1 MEKFNDFLVLLDANL
16 SGSWWFPALL
26 IGTGIFFTIY
36 LGLPQFRYFKSALKI
51 VSGKTKSSDSE
62 GETTGFQ
69 ALTTAMS
76 GAVGTGNIGGVA
88 LAIWTGGPAAI
99 FWMWITAIFGMTTKF
114 VEVTLGHKYRTKLSD
129 GSISGGP
136 MYYIEQG
143 LNMKWVAILFAF
155 LMMITAIGSGNMP
168 QINNIALVM
177 NTEFSVP
184 KLFTGLFLGGLLW
197 IIIIGGIK
205 RIASVASKIIPIMGL
220 IYFGGALIILIEN
233 YQNVIPSFQAIFAQV
248 FTGSAAVGGF
258 LGASFAM
265 SLKYGVARGL
275 YSNEAGQGSSPIAHA
290 SSKNKSIDQGVVSI
304 LEPFID
310 TIVVCSVTALVIL
323 SSGVWTQ
330 KFDTQFSKT
339 DMVVLDGIYSDDKND
354 DGNYVFPED
363 INELTNYVQG
373 IESNIRNYSGT
384 LNVKEGKIVEKN
396 ITIIHLRS
404 IAEDVVFHTPE
415 TSDDDETKLSGH
427 LIIKNGK
434 VDKAI
439 SYTYDS
445 KNKSFRTLDP
455 QSGVKDAE
463 SGKIMYEL
471 ILNNGLLL
479 DQLIKEVESKI
490 SLEENNPERDAS
502 ILRMLLAE
510 KDELLEKRETNL
522 DKEKSFIFNEIVE
535 GRSLVSSAELTA
547 KAFSNGIMGE
557 YGGKLVAIALLLF
570 AFSTAITWC
579 YYGDRSTAYI
589 FGEKGV
595 VWYRNFYVLC
605 FILAA
610 VIDTTVV
617 WNIAYVVVALVSIPN
632 LIAMFVLRKE
642 MKLLSDDFKV
652 K

>member
-1 MEKFNDFLVLLDANL
+1 MEQFNDFLIFLDSNL

-36 LGLPQFRYFKSALKI
+36 LGFPQFRFFGSAWRL
-51 VSGKTKSSDSE
+51 VSGKGDKTDAE
-62 GETTGFQ
+62 GETTPFQ

-99 FWMWITAIFGMTTKF
+99 FLMWITAIFGMTTKF
-114 VEVTLGHKYRTKLSD
+114 VEVTLGHKYRTKLED

-136 MYYIEQG
+136 MYYIEHA

-184 KLFTGLFLGGLLW
+184 KLFTGLFLGALLW

-220 IYFGGALIILIEN
+220 VYFGGALIILAEN
-233 YQNVIPSFQAIFAQV
+233 YHNIIPSFNAIFAQV

-330 KFDTQFSKT
+330 KFDTSFSKT
-339 DMVVLDGIYSDDKND
+339 DMVILDGVYSDQKNTN
-354 DGNYVFPED
+354 GEYIYPEQ
-363 INELTNYVQG
+363 ISELTNYVQSL
-373 IESNIRNYSGT
+373 ESNVNEFSGT
-384 LNVKEGKIVEKN
+384 LEVSNGKLLAEN
-396 ITIIHLRS
+396 ITILHSRS
-404 IAEDVVFHTPE
+404 IAENVVV
-415 TSDDDETKLSGH
+415 SSNSNKDLYSGS
-427 LIIKNGK
+427 LNIVDGK
-434 VDKAI
+434 VE
-439 SYTYDS
+439 
-445 KNKSFRTLDP
+445 
-455 QSGVKDAE
+455 E
-463 SGKIMYEL
+463 SVAFKGK
-471 ILNNGLLL
+471 
-479 DQLIKEVESKI
+479 
-490 SLEENNPERDAS
+490 
-502 ILRMLLAE
+502 
-510 KDELLEKRETNL
+510 
-522 DKEKSFIFNEIVE
+522 
-535 GRSLVSSAELTA
+535 SLVSSAELTA
-547 KAFSNGIMGE
+547 KAFSQGILGE

-595 VWYRNFYVLC
+595 FWYRNFYVLC

-610 VIDTTVV
+610 VIDTTIV

-632 LIAMFVLRKE
+632 LIALFVLRDE
-642 MKLLSDDFKV
+642 MKDLTNDFVQKN
-652 K
+652 

>member
-1 MEKFNDFLVLLDANL
+1 MNQFNEFLLLLDSNL
-16 SGSWWFPALL
+16 SGSWWFPILL
-26 IGTGIFFTIY
+26 VGTGIFFTIY
-36 LGLPQFRYFKSALKI
+36 LGFPQFRFFGKAWKL
-51 VSGKTKSSDSE
+51 VSGKNAKSDAE
-62 GETTGFQ
+62 GETTGFE

-114 VEVTLGHKYRTKLSD
+114 VEVTMGHKYRTKLED

-136 MYYIEQG
+136 MYYIEHA
-143 LNMKWVAILFAF
+143 LNMKWIAVLFAF

-184 KLFTGLFLGGLLW
+184 KLFTGLFLGVLLW

-220 IYFGGALIILIEN
+220 IYFGGALVILVEN
-233 YQNVIPSFQAIFAQV
+233 YQNIIPSFNAIFAQV

-290 SSKNKSIDQGVVSI
+290 SSKNTSIDQGVVSI

-323 SSGVWTQ
+323 SSGVWTE
-330 KFDTQFSKT
+330 KFDTTFSKT
-339 DMVVLDGIYSDDKND
+339 DMVILDGTYSDKENVDGTYLYPND
-354 DGNYVFPED
+354 MNQ
-363 INELTNYVQG
+363 LTRYVQS
-373 IESNIRNYSGT
+373 IDSDVSEFSGV
-384 LNVKEGKIVEKN
+384 LEIQEGQLMSSD
-396 ITIIHLRS
+396 ITVLHSRS
-404 IAEDVVFHTPE
+404 IAENILVKDNVEKILYTGSVTVI
-415 TSDDDETKLSGH
+415 D
-427 LIIKNGK
+427 GK
-434 VDKAI
+434 VKEPVI
-439 SYTYDS
+439 
-445 KNKSFRTLDP
+445 F
-455 QSGVKDAE
+455 E
-463 SGKIMYEL
+463 GK
-471 ILNNGLLL
+471 
-479 DQLIKEVESKI
+479 
-490 SLEENNPERDAS
+490 
-502 ILRMLLAE
+502 
-510 KDELLEKRETNL
+510 
-522 DKEKSFIFNEIVE
+522 
-535 GRSLVSSAELTA
+535 SLVSSAELTA
-547 KAFSNGIMGE
+547 KAFSQGIFGQ

-589 FGEKGV
+589 FGERGV
-595 VWYRNFYVLC
+595 FWYRNFYVLC

-610 VIDTTVV
+610 VIDTTIV

-632 LIAMFVLRKE
+632 LIALFVLRNE
-642 MKLLSDDFKV
+642 MKDLTKEFIIKN
-652 K
+652 

>member
-1 MEKFNDFLVLLDANL
+1 MNQFNDFLILLDSNL

-36 LGLPQFRYFKSALKI
+36 LRFPQFRYFKSAIKI
-51 VSGKTKSSDSE
+51 VSGKNTNTDSD

-76 GAVGTGNIGGVA
+76 GAIGTGNIGGVA

-99 FWMWITAIFGMTTKF
+99 FWMWITAIFGMTTKY
-114 VEVTLGHKYRTKLSD
+114 VEVTLGHKYRTKLND

-143 LNMKWVAILFAF
+143 LKMKWVAILFAF

-177 NTEFSVP
+177 NSEFSVP
-184 KLFTGLFLGGLLW
+184 KLFTGLFLGSLLW

-220 IYFGGALIILIEN
+220 IYLGGALIILIEN
-233 YQNVIPSFQAIFAQV
+233 YQNIIPSFNAIFAQV

-330 KFDTQFSKT
+330 KFETTFSNT
-339 DMVVLDGIYSDDKND
+339 DMVILEGIYSDQKNP
-354 DGNYVFPED
+354 DGSYVYPD
-363 INELTNYVQG
+363 HIVELTKYVQSMNSEVSEFSG
-373 IESNIRNYSGT
+373 LISIVDGRLISSNITVINARSIAESISVTTKNNDNDKPDNLYTGNI
-384 LNVKEGKIVEKN
+384 NVIDGKIVE
-396 ITIIHLRS
+396 
-404 IAEDVVFHTPE
+404 P
-415 TSDDDETKLSGH
+415 
-427 LIIKNGK
+427 LIFKGK
-434 VDKAI
+434 
-439 SYTYDS
+439 
-445 KNKSFRTLDP
+445 
-455 QSGVKDAE
+455 
-463 SGKIMYEL
+463 
-471 ILNNGLLL
+471 
-479 DQLIKEVESKI
+479 
-490 SLEENNPERDAS
+490 
-502 ILRMLLAE
+502 
-510 KDELLEKRETNL
+510 
-522 DKEKSFIFNEIVE
+522 
-535 GRSLVSSAELTA
+535 SLVSSAELTA
-547 KAFSNGIMGE
+547 KAFSQGILGQF
-557 YGGKLVAIALLLF
+557 GGKLVAIALLLF

-595 VWYRNFYVLC
+595 FWYRNFYVIC
-605 FILAA
+605 FVLAA

-632 LIAMFVLRKE
+632 LIALFVLRKE
-642 MKLLSDDFKV
+642 MKNLSDSFLK
-652 K
+652 

>member
-1 MEKFNDFLVLLDANL
+1 MDQFNEFLILLDSNL
-16 SGSWWFPALL
+16 SGSWWFPILL
-26 IGTGIFFTIY
+26 VGTGIFFTIY
-36 LGLPQFRYFKSALKI
+36 LGFPQFRFFGKAWHI
-51 VSGKTKSSDSE
+51 VSGKNKKTDTD
-62 GETTGFQ
+62 GETTAFE

-114 VEVTLGHKYRTKLSD
+114 VEVTMGHKYRTKLED

-136 MYYIEQG
+136 MYYIESA
-143 LNMKWVAILFAF
+143 LNMKWAGILFAF

-184 KLFTGLFLGGLLW
+184 KLFTGLFLGILLW

-220 IYFGGALIILIEN
+220 IYFGGALIILTEN
-233 YQNVIPSFQAIFAQV
+233 YQNIIPSFNAIFSQV

-330 KFDTQFSKT
+330 KFDTTFAKT
-339 DMVVLDGIYSDDKND
+339 DMVILDGIYSDKKND
-354 DGNYVFPED
+354 DGSYVYPD
-363 INELTNYVQG
+363 QINELTNFVQ
-373 IESNIRNYSGT
+373 SLDSDVKKYSGT
-384 LNVKEGKIVEKN
+384 IYIEEGRLIDSE
-396 ITIIHLRS
+396 ITVLHSRS
-404 IAEDVVFHTPE
+404 IAED
-415 TSDDDETKLSGH
+415 
-427 LIIKNGK
+427 IKVINNNKNLYTGTLNI
-434 VDKAI
+434 VD
-439 SYTYDS
+439 
-445 KNKSFRTLDP
+445 
-455 QSGVKDAE
+455 
-463 SGKIMYEL
+463 GKISESV
-471 ILNNGLLL
+471 IL
-479 DQLIKEVESKI
+479 
-490 SLEENNPERDAS
+490 
-502 ILRMLLAE
+502 
-510 KDELLEKRETNL
+510 
-522 DKEKSFIFNEIVE
+522 E
-535 GRSLVSSAELTA
+535 GKSLVSSAELTA
-547 KAFSNGIMGE
+547 KAFSQGVFGE

-589 FGEKGV
+589 FGERGV
-595 VWYRNFYVLC
+595 FWYRNFYVLC

-610 VIDTTVV
+610 VIDTTIV

-632 LIAMFVLRKE
+632 LIALFVLRGE
-642 MKLLSDDFKV
+642 MKELTNDFV
-652 K
+652 KEN

>member
-36 LGLPQFRYFKSALKI
+36 LGLPQFKYFKSALKI

-184 KLFTGLFLGGLLW
+184 KLFTGLFLGALLW

-233 YQNVIPSFQAIFAQV
+233 YQNIIPSFHAIFAQV
-248 FTGSAAVGGF
+248 FTGSAAMGGF

-330 KFDTQFSKT
+330 KFDTTFSQT
-339 DMVVLDGIYSDDKND
+339 DMVILADQYSDEKNNNGDYLYPEHIIELNKYVQSIDSSVKNYTGELNVLNGKLTNNNVTILHARSIAEDMTISLDGSPYTGS
-354 DGNYVFPED
+354 
-363 INELTNYVQG
+363 
-373 IESNIRNYSGT
+373 
-384 LNVKEGKIVEKN
+384 LNVKEGKITESV
-396 ITIIHLRS
+396 
-404 IAEDVVFHTPE
+404 
-415 TSDDDETKLSGH
+415 
-427 LIIKNGK
+427 K
-434 VDKAI
+434 VD
-439 SYTYDS
+439 
-445 KNKSFRTLDP
+445 
-455 QSGVKDAE
+455 
-463 SGKIMYEL
+463 GK
-471 ILNNGLLL
+471 
-479 DQLIKEVESKI
+479 
-490 SLEENNPERDAS
+490 
-502 ILRMLLAE
+502 
-510 KDELLEKRETNL
+510 
-522 DKEKSFIFNEIVE
+522 
-535 GRSLVSSAELTA
+535 SLVSSAELTA
-547 KAFSNGIMGE
+547 KAFSQGVMGD

>member
-1 MEKFNDFLVLLDANL
+1 MDQFNEFLILLDSNL
-16 SGSWWFPALL
+16 SGSWWFPILL
-26 IGTGIFFTIY
+26 VGTGIFFTIY
-36 LGLPQFRYFKSALKI
+36 LGFPQFRFFGKAWHL
-51 VSGKTKSSDSE
+51 VSGKNKKTDAD
-62 GETTGFQ
+62 GETTAFE

-114 VEVTLGHKYRTKLSD
+114 VEVTMGHKYRTKLAD

-136 MYYIEQG
+136 MYYIESA
-143 LNMKWVAILFAF
+143 LNMKWAGILFAF

-184 KLFTGLFLGGLLW
+184 KLFTGLFLGILLW

-220 IYFGGALIILIEN
+220 IYFGGALIILTEN
-233 YQNVIPSFQAIFAQV
+233 YQNIIPSFNAIFSQV

-330 KFDTQFSKT
+330 KFDTTFAKT
-339 DMVVLDGIYSDDKND
+339 DMVILDGIYSDEKNS
-354 DGNYVFPED
+354 DGSYVHPGH
-363 INELTNYVQG
+363 INELTSYVQSLDSNVKEYSG
-373 IESNIRNYSGT
+373 TIYIEEGMIIESNITVLHSRSIAEDIKVINNDKKLYSGT
-384 LNVKEGKIVEKN
+384 LNIVEGKISEPVILE
-396 ITIIHLRS
+396 
-404 IAEDVVFHTPE
+404 
-415 TSDDDETKLSGH
+415 
-427 LIIKNGK
+427 GK
-434 VDKAI
+434 
-439 SYTYDS
+439 
-445 KNKSFRTLDP
+445 
-455 QSGVKDAE
+455 
-463 SGKIMYEL
+463 
-471 ILNNGLLL
+471 
-479 DQLIKEVESKI
+479 
-490 SLEENNPERDAS
+490 
-502 ILRMLLAE
+502 
-510 KDELLEKRETNL
+510 
-522 DKEKSFIFNEIVE
+522 
-535 GRSLVSSAELTA
+535 SLVSSAELTA
-547 KAFSNGIMGE
+547 KAFSQGVFGE

-589 FGEKGV
+589 FGERGV
-595 VWYRNFYVLC
+595 FWYRNFYVLC

-610 VIDTTVV
+610 VIDTTIV

-632 LIAMFVLRKE
+632 LIALFVLRNE
-642 MKLLSDDFKV
+642 MKDLTNDFV
-652 K
+652 KENNYN

>member
-1 MEKFNDFLVLLDANL
+1 MEKFNDFLLLLDANL

-36 LGLPQFRYFKSALKI
+36 LGFPQFKYFRSALKI
-51 VSGKTKSSDSE
+51 VSRKNDSDSE

-76 GAVGTGNIGGVA
+76 GAIGTGNIGGVA

-99 FWMWITAIFGMTTKF
+99 FWMWITAIFGMTTKY
-114 VEVTLGHKYRTKLSD
+114 VEVTLGHKYRTTLED

-177 NTEFSVP
+177 HTEFAVP
-184 KLFTGLFLGGLLW
+184 KLFTGLFLGALLW
-197 IIIIGGIK
+197 VIIIGGIK

-220 IYFGGALIILIEN
+220 IYFGGALVILVEN
-233 YQNVIPSFQAIFAQV
+233 YQNIIPSFNAIFAQV

-323 SSGVWTQ
+323 SSGVWTE
-330 KFDTQFSKT
+330 KFDTTFSKT
-339 DMVVLDGIYSDDKND
+339 DMLILEGVYSDEKNLDGTYLYPNHID
-354 DGNYVFPED
+354 
-363 INELTNYVQG
+363 ELTKYVQ
-373 IESNIRNYSGT
+373 NIDS
-384 LNVKEGKIVEKN
+384 NVKEFSGFLNVADGIFIAED
-396 ITIIHLRS
+396 ITVIHSRS
-404 IAEDVVFHTPE
+404 IAEDIIV
-415 TSDDDETKLSGH
+415 TSNNSSNLYSGI
-427 LIIKNGK
+427 LNVSNGK
-434 VDKAI
+434 VSMDNVSIK
-439 SYTYDS
+439 
-445 KNKSFRTLDP
+445 
-455 QSGVKDAE
+455 
-463 SGKIMYEL
+463 GK
-471 ILNNGLLL
+471 
-479 DQLIKEVESKI
+479 
-490 SLEENNPERDAS
+490 
-502 ILRMLLAE
+502 
-510 KDELLEKRETNL
+510 
-522 DKEKSFIFNEIVE
+522 
-535 GRSLVSSAELTA
+535 SLVSSAELTA
-547 KAFSNGIMGE
+547 KAFSQGIFGQ

-589 FGEKGV
+589 FGERGV

-632 LIAMFVLRKE
+632 LFAMFVLRKE